1 MRERSRRRCT
11 QGLDIDLFAVSQPAA
26 AAGGQQDASSS
37 GTKTRAQLLADER
50 DYRRRTKKY
59 RARNVHITKRSPVQ
73 VRVNSGPREMMAR
86 TRCAPHTWPRRRQP
100 D

>member
-1 MRERSRRRCT
+1 MRERSRRRWT

-26 AAGGQQDASSS
+26 AADGQQDASSS
-37 GTKTRAQLLADER
+37 GTKTRAQLLAEER

-59 RARNVHITKRSPVQ
+59 RARNVHITKRSPIQ
-73 VRVNSGPREMMAR
+73 VRAPTMDHVVMA
-86 TRCAPHTWPRRRQP
+86 TRYALHTWPRRRQP

>member
-26 AAGGQQDASSS
+26 AGGQQDASSS
-37 GTKTRAQLLADER
+37 GTKTRAQLLAEER

-59 RARNVHITKRSPVQ
+59 RARNVHITKRSPIQ
-73 VRVNSGPREMMAR
+73 VRVPTVDHAR
-86 TRCAPHTWPRRRQP
+86 
-100 D
+100 